1 MRKNVLLGV
10 MVVLGAWCLLY
21 VGVKLDMWRL
31 GYDMEDLENRRSFLK
46 KQQEKLQGQLS
57 ELTDPQQIAKR
68 AHTQLGLI
76 VPQEGQVVMISLDT
90 NTSSDLDERSP
101 ARLVQKFSDS
111 LLGMPLPRP
120 HKIFT
125 PFAKCAVALFVSV
138 CLLGSP

>member
-1 MRKNVLLGV
+1 MRRNLLLGV

-31 GYDMEDLENRRSFLK
+31 GYDMEDLDNRRTVLK

-57 ELTDPQQIAKR
+57 KLTDPQQIAKR
-68 AHTQLGLI
+68 AHAQLGLI

-90 NTSSDLDERSP
+90 NTSSDLDESSP

-111 LLGMPLPRP
+111 LLGMP
-120 HKIFT
+120 
-125 PFAKCAVALFVSV
+125 
-138 CLLGSP
+138 